1 MGGIFKKYG
10 LFAKT
15 PSKALGTV
23 TKRSAKVYGPRKL
36 TEYTQQVIIH
46 VIKMQ
51 VAQIPKART
60 VALATLVMKVMASLV
75 LM

>member
-1 MGGIFKKYG
+1 M
-10 LFAKT
+10 KT

-60 VALATLVMKVMASLV
+60 VALATLVMKVTASLV